1 MTQLDMLKE
10 QIEELKKEAEE
21 NREKFKK
28 SFNENA
34 LETLAGLK
42 ASQPKWHKV
51 ADGDLPKKKGI
62 FLYRDLHAKENRYV
76 NYGVTND
83 KELLEYFDEWAEI
96 STYEDKEVCE

>member
-34 LETLAGLK
+34 LETLVNLRAFNVHDVTYFQTINTSLTGV
-42 ASQPKWHKV
+42 PCYKV
-51 ADGDLPKKKGI
+51 QLLVQFEDNSTI
-62 FLYRDLHAKENRYV
+62 MI
-76 NYGVTND
+76 
-83 KELLEYFDEWAEI
+83 ELQDPNF
-96 STYEDKEVCE
+96 KPVR